1 MYTDQIINKIKTSE
15 IKTRERKKK
24 KKKKKK
30 KKTITETAFDK
41 SAT

>member
-30 KKTITETAFDK
+30 KTITETAFDK